1 MISLENIKVGT
12 KLIAG
17 FLTVAVIAAVVGVIG
32 LSNIKTIGGAA
43 DVIMDEQVPL
53 ADASMESTI
62 ALITGRDAM
71 GEFLL
76 TEDLKELDEIENE
89 YLESIADFDE
99 HAGYVEKNG
108 KGELVT
114 LAKQAQDYHAKFE
127 KNAEELREHQ
137 RSHIEHEARADEL
150 MEDFDTH
157 ADELK
162 EMLGDYEEKLTRNKS
177 IDEKVDAAMESKGV
191 IFQQKAIVEEYMGV
205 ESLRETPKLREE
217 FETLDKEMDE
227 WEKLLPKDIVAEHSD
242 FTKLS
247 FNMFDQHDEALRDLE
262 ETKEHMEL
270 LDEASEKAGEILEK
284 LEKLAAS
291 SMESA
296 METADNAQALA
307 NKFMIGL
314 TIMSFFLAGGLGI
327 VITRGLLKQ
336 LGGEPAYIGNIAQK
350 IAEGDLTMNL
360 ESGKKQDVGVFAA
373 MKTMSKKLKEVVADV
388 ISASGNVASGSQQ
401 MSSSSQEMSQG
412 ATEQAASA
420 EEASSSM
427 EQMVSNIKQ
436 NTDNAMQTMKIS
448 QKAADDATQ
457 SGVAVSEA
465 VSAMKEIA
473 GKISIIEEIARQTNL
488 LALNAAIEAARAGE
502 HGKGF
507 AVVAA
512 EVRKLAER
520 SQDAA
525 GEISQL
531 SSSSMD
537 VAERAGDMLGKLVPD
552 IQKTAELV
560 QEISAA
566 SNEQNAGADQVN
578 RAIQQL
584 DTVIQQNAGASEE
597 MASTSEELSSQAE
610 QLQDTIEFF
619 RIGDSGG
626 GRTKRQQRAVS
637 AVKHK
642 VNVAHVAQTTAQK
655 PQTAAQKAV
664 TRKAPEAEKPAGVAL
679 QLDEGKKGEGKD
691 AEFENY

>member
-1 MISLENIKVGT
+1 V
-12 KLIAG
+12 
-17 FLTVAVIAAVVGVIG
+17 
-32 LSNIKTIGGAA
+32 
-43 DVIMDEQVPL
+43 
-53 ADASMESTI
+53 
-62 ALITGRDAM
+62 
-71 GEFLL
+71 
-76 TEDLKELDEIENE
+76 
-89 YLESIADFDE
+89 
-99 HAGYVEKNG
+99 
-108 KGELVT
+108 
-114 LAKQAQDYHAKFE
+114 
-127 KNAEELREHQ
+127 
-137 RSHIEHEARADEL
+137 L
-150 MEDFDTH
+150 MEDFDAH
-157 ADELK
+157 ADDLK
-162 EMLGDYEEKLTRNKS
+162 EMLGDYEKELTQNKS
-177 IDEKVDAAMESKGV
+177 IDEKVDASMESKAV

-205 ESLRETPKLREE
+205 EFLKETPELRKE

-227 WEKLLPKDIVAEHSD
+227 LEKLLPKDIVSEHSD
-242 FTKLS
+242 FSKLS
-247 FNMFDQHDEALRDLE
+247 LNMFDQHDEALKDQA
-262 ETKEHMEL
+262 ETREHMEL
-270 LDEASEKAGEILEK
+270 VDEYSEKAGEILER
-284 LEKLAAS
+284 LEKAS
-291 SMESA
+291 TSTMESA
-296 METADNAQALA
+296 MENADNAQALA

-314 TIMSFFLAGGLGI
+314 TIMGFLLAGGLGI

-336 LGGEPAYIGNIAQK
+336 LGGEPAHIANIAQK
-350 IAEGDLTMNL
+350 IAEGDLSMNL

-373 MKTMSKKLKEVVADV
+373 MKTMAENLKGIVSDV
-388 ISASGNVASGSQQ
+388 ITASSNVASGSEQ

-457 SGVAVSEA
+457 SGTAVSEA
-465 VSAMKEIA
+465 VGAMKEIA

-537 VAERAGDMLGKLVPD
+537 VAEKAGEMLGKLVPD

-584 DTVIQQNAGASEE
+584 DTVIQQNAGA
-597 MASTSEELSSQAE
+597 E

-619 RIGDSGG
+619 KIGDSG
-626 GRTKRQQRAVS
+626 GRTKRQQKTVS
-637 AVKHK
+637 AVKRK
-642 VNVAHVAQTTAQK
+642 VNVAHVAHAAVRK
-655 PQTAAQKAV
+655 PQTVAQKAV
-664 TRKAPEAEKPAGVAL
+664 TRKAPETEKPSGVAL
-679 QLDEGKKGEGKD
+679 QLDEGSKEKDKD
-691 AEFENY
+691 AGFENY

>member
-1 MISLENIKVGT
+1 MKLGDIPVGT
-12 KLIAG
+12 KLISG
-17 FLTVAVIAAVVGVIG
+17 FLIVAVIAAVVGAIG
-32 LSNIKTIGGAA
+32 VTNIKTIGTAA
-43 DVIMDEQVPL
+43 DVIMDEQVPI

-76 TEDLKELDEIENE
+76 TEDAKELNQIENE
-89 YLESIADFDE
+89 FLKAGSDFDE
-99 HAGYVEKNG
+99 YVS
-108 KGELVT
+108 
-114 LAKQAQDYHAKFE
+114 YIE
-127 KNAEELREHQ
+127 KNAEGEIVELAKEADEYHEQFEENAEKLREHQ
-137 RSHIEHEARADEL
+137 RSHLEHEAKADVL

-157 ADELK
+157 ADDLK
-162 EMLGDYEEKLTRNKS
+162 EMLEKYEEKLTAGSS
-177 IDEKVDAAMESKGV
+177 IDKKVDAAMESKAV
-191 IFQQKAIVEEYMGV
+191 IFQQKGIVEEYMGV
-205 ESLRETPKLREE
+205 ESLKETPKLRKD
-217 FETLDKEMDE
+217 FEVLDKEMDE
-227 WEKLLPKDIVAEHSD
+227 LENWLPKDIVAEHSD
-242 FTKLS
+242 FAKLV
-247 FNMFDQHDEALRDLE
+247 FNLFDRHDEVLADLE

-270 LDEASEKAGEILEK
+270 VDETSEKAGDILEK
-284 LEKLAAS
+284 LEKAAAA

-296 METADNAQALA
+296 MEEADNAQASS
-307 NKFMIGL
+307 KQFMIGL
-314 TIMSFFLAGGLGI
+314 SIMSFLLAGILGVGLSRS
-327 VITRGLLKQ
+327 ITGPLNEAVK
-336 LGGEPAYIGNIAQK
+336 A
-350 IAEGDLTMNL
+350 AETVAAGDLTASV
-360 ESGKKQDVGVFAA
+360 EVKTKDEIGKVLAA
-373 MKTMSKKLKEVVADV
+373 IKTMVEKLRDIVGDV
-388 ISASGNVASGSQQ
+388 KNASGNVASGSQQ

-412 ATEQAASA
+412 STEQAASA

-448 QKAADDATQ
+448 QKAADDASQ
-457 SGVAVSEA
+457 SGTAVSEA
-465 VSAMKEIA
+465 VGAMKEIA

-525 GEISQL
+525 GEISHL

-537 VAERAGDMLGKLVPD
+537 VAEKAGDMLNKLVPD
-552 IQKTAELV
+552 IKKTAELV

-619 RIGDSGG
+619 KIGDSGG
-626 GRTKRQQRAVS
+626 SKARRQQRVVQ
-637 AVKHK
+637 AVKQK
-642 VNVAHVAQTTAQK
+642 VNVAHVAQKTAQK
-655 PQTAAQKAV
+655 PQAAAKKAIE
-664 TRKAPEAEKPAGVAL
+664 TEKPSGVAL
-679 QLDEGKKGEGKD
+679 QLDEGNKEKDKD

>member
-62 ALITGRDAM
+62 ALISGRDAM

-76 TEDLKELDEIENE
+76 TEDLKELDQIENE
-89 YLESIADFDE
+89 YLKTITDFDE

-108 KGELVT
+108 DSEMVT

-127 KNAEELREHQ
+127 KNAEELIEHQ
-137 RSHIEHEARADEL
+137 RSHIEHEDKADAL
-150 MEDFDTH
+150 MEDFDAH
-157 ADELK
+157 AADLN
-162 EMLGDYEEKLTRNKS
+162 EMLGDYEKELTQKKS
-177 IDEKVDAAMESKGV
+177 IDEKVDAAMESKAV
-191 IFQQKAIVEEYMGV
+191 MFHQKAIVEEYMGV
-205 ESLRETPKLREE
+205 ESIKETPELRKE

-227 WEKLLPKDIVAEHSD
+227 LEKLLPKDIVAEHSD
-242 FTKLS
+242 FSKLS
-247 FNMFDQHDEALRDLE
+247 WNLFEQHDEALKDQA
-262 ETKEHMEL
+262 ETREHMEL
-270 LDEASEKAGEILEK
+270 LDEASEKAGEVLER
-284 LEKLAAS
+284 LETAS
-291 SMESA
+291 ASKMDSA
-296 METADNAQALA
+296 MENADDAQAIA

-314 TIMSFFLAGGLGI
+314 TIMGFLLAGGLGI

-336 LGGEPAYIGNIAQK
+336 LGGEPAHIANIAQK

-373 MKTMSKKLKEVVADV
+373 MKTMAENLKGIVSDV
-388 ISASGNVASGSQQ
+388 ITASGNVASGSEQ

-457 SGVAVSEA
+457 SGTAVSEA
-465 VSAMKEIA
+465 VGAMKEIA

-537 VAERAGDMLGKLVPD
+537 VAEKAGEMLGKLVPD

-597 MASTSEELSSQAE
+597 MASTSEELASQAE

-619 RIGDSGG
+619 KIGDSG
-626 GRTKRQQRAVS
+626 GRTKRQQKTVS
-637 AVKHK
+637 AVKRK
-642 VNVAHVAQTTAQK
+642 VNVAHVAHAAVRK
-655 PQTAAQKAV
+655 PQTAAQKVV
-664 TRKAPEAEKPAGVAL
+664 TRKAPEAEKPSGVAL
-679 QLDEGKKGEGKD
+679 QLDEGSKEKDKD
-691 AEFENY
+691 AGFENY